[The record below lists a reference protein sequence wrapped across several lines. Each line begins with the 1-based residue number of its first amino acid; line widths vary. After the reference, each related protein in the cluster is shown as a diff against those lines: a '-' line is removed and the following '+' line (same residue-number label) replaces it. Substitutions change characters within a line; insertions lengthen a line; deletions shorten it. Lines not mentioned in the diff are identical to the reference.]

1 MEKDG
6 ESFKMFQSLCYVRC
20 RCRIDSV
27 NASASVMSNSI
38 WKSEVGLSV
47 WKTTEVQAHKT
58 LETKRFRQAA
68 SISQHNSNLD
78 RARSNNT
85 GWAWGSLGQVKRV
98 FMDFQLSCKAAAARP
113 EWVSVCPCYFP
124 AALIILASN
133 SSAGRKQLIVFHS
146 NHCALSAGNVPRLSL
161 KLNFH
166 STIFGHFIE
175 LGTTNYN

>member
-27 NASASVMSNSI
+27 NASASVMSNAI
-38 WKSEVGLSV
+38 LKSEVGLSV

-58 LETKRFRQAA
+58 LETKRLRQAA

-85 GWAWGSLGQVKRV
+85 GWAWGSLGQVELQGRSRKAR
-98 FMDFQLSCKAAAARP
+98 MGECMPLLLSCCSDYPRVKLKCWQ
-113 EWVSVCPCYFP
+113 ETT
-124 AALIILASN
+124 
-133 SSAGRKQLIVFHS
+133 
-146 NHCALSAGNVPRLSL
+146 HCVPQQPLRSLSR
-161 KLNFH
+161 
-166 STIFGHFIE
+166 
-175 LGTTNYN
+175 

>member
-27 NASASVMSNSI
+27 NASASVMSNAI
-38 WKSEVGLSV
+38 LKSEVGLSV

-58 LETKRFRQAA
+58 LETKRLRQAA

-85 GWAWGSLGQVKRV
+85 GWAWGSLGQVELQGR
-98 FMDFQLSCKAAAARP
+98 SR
-113 EWVSVCPCYFP
+113 PCYFP

-133 SSAGRKQLIVFHS
+133 SSAGRKQLIVFHN

-166 STIFGHFIE
+166 STIFSHFIE